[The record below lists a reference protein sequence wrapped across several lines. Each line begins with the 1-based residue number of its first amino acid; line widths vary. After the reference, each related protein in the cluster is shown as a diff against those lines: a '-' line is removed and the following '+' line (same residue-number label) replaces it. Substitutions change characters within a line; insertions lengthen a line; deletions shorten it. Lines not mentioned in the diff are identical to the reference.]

1 LCVLHGDNFTLITCV
16 CMSTLDNPHENVV
29 LPCKKVLAI
38 VYIGVDF
45 YENVPAEIFGR
56 NLDLSNLILYL

>member
-1 LCVLHGDNFTLITCV
+1 
-16 CMSTLDNPHENVV
+16 MSTLDNPHENVV